1 MAEHRLITLL
11 SDFGLKDVYVGVMKG
26 VIAQINPGLT
36 VVDLTHQIPP
46 QNIAAA
52 RFNLMNAYLYFPVG
66 TVHVAVVD
74 PGVGSHR
81 RGIALQIDAGFL
93 VGPDNGLFSGVVHQT
108 GVIAAVELTNAQYW
122 WTPTPS
128 TTFHGRDIFA
138 AVGAH
143 LASGVPIAQLG
154 ESIDPKTLTSL
165 AIGDRTPTA
174 SGIAGC
180 IQYIDHFGNLV
191 TNIPAAEVQGKTWS
205 VVVGERMIPS
215 SHTYSDRAPGEVV
228 TLIGSHGW
236 VEIAVNGGSAQQ
248 ALQIEMGSPLEVV
261 VSLELKG

>member
-138 AVGAH
+138 AVGAFNISTT
-143 LASGVPIAQLG
+143 LA
-154 ESIDPKTLTSL
+154 T
-165 AIGDRTPTA
+165 
-174 SGIAGC
+174 
-180 IQYIDHFGNLV
+180 
-191 TNIPAAEVQGKTWS
+191 
-205 VVVGERMIPS
+205 
-215 SHTYSDRAPGEVV
+215 
-228 TLIGSHGW
+228 
-236 VEIAVNGGSAQQ
+236 
-248 ALQIEMGSPLEVV
+248 
-261 VSLELKG
+261 